1 MLSLKPRQDLFSIAF
16 SKDDFDSALITKYN
30 ALITPGEVVTN
41 IIDAVNES
49 ITGITFSGIDSEPV
63 EQSQHGSREQ
73 TETDYDILPHTSKLG
88 HINIEP
94 YHNIVY
100 RQHGNP
106 LNSFDKE
113 LTVSFRLNQ
122 GLLNYLFLQENLQK
136 YISKQNTYEGIK
148 QLTANIL
155 SDTGEIISSIELKD
169 IVFKSISSLDLTFKQ
184 VGREEKEFT
193 TSFLYNNIRITS
205 GKHTTF

>member
-1 MLSLKPRQDLFSIAF
+1 MLSLKPRQDLFSLAF
-16 SKDDFDSALITKYN
+16 NKDDFDSALIAKYN

-49 ITGITFSGIDSEPV
+49 ITGLTFSGIDSDPV
-63 EQSQHGSREQ
+63 EQSQHGSRDQ
-73 TETDYDILPHTSKLG
+73 TETDYDTLPHTSKLG

-94 YHNIVY
+94 YHNIIY
-100 RQHGNP
+100 RQHSNP
-106 LNSFDKE
+106 LNSFDKS

-155 SDTGEIISSIELKD
+155 SDTGEIISSVELKD
-169 IVFKSISSLDLTFKQ
+169 IVFKSISSLDLTFKN

-193 TSFLYNNIRITS
+193 AEFIYNNIRITS
-205 GKHTTF
+205 GKHTAF